1 MTDDKNL
8 AGSAGVAAEVERM
21 LELLD
26 RLAAGER
33 LDDAPLAMGLSEGDA
48 RSIFAKA
55 GLIVRQ
61 SVQPA
66 PKRWPVRASLLDWRE
81 MSVAE
86 ALEIL
91 GNLPAKTKTAG
102 KD

>member
-1 MTDDKNL
+1 MTDDEKTAEK
-8 AGSAGVAAEVERM
+8 AGLEPEVLKM

-26 RLAAGER
+26 RLAGGER
-33 LDDAPLAMGLSEGDA
+33 LTDAPLAMGLSLDDA

-66 PKRWPVRASLLDWRE
+66 PKRWPVRGSLLHWRE
-81 MSVAE
+81 MTVAE

-91 GNLPAKTKTAG
+91 GNLPMKQNNKEG
-102 KD
+102 